1 VQALSRGA
9 VGRAAGRRRLRQ
21 HCGGLI
27 IKRAARWPVT
37 PFNYMYSSAHVIDMG
52 RAEVAAAAA
61 LYGSGVRGLGLEG

>member
-1 VQALSRGA
+1 
-9 VGRAAGRRRLRQ
+9 LRQ

-52 RAEVAAAAA
+52 RAEVAAAA